1 MQVFAENRSWMPRR
15 NAAAAAFLVASLGIS
30 TNNVSPPATQIALT
44 VNAPAIFNGNINLAQ
59 TNASPVFAE
68 RITYQ
73 PVNRAAKY
81 YLAASQF
88 APAGPG
94 ITIPPVSLQLQAFAP
109 QVLQATPILVGQ
121 DLQYNKDYR
130 EDWHLPRRNYAFLL
144 NQGPTINANVLTL
157 ALQTF
162 APTVKVTGTV
172 TPPTLAFN
180 LGLFAPAIVQA
191 NSGLV
196 SVPLLQITLSTYAP
210 NLFVTGSLLVAPPA
224 LTLTFPPLA
233 ISQGPIAGQANLP
246 TVPYISGVGPWDITL
261 RTYG

>member
-1 MQVFAENRSWMPRR
+1 MQAFVENRPWMPRR
-15 NAAAAAFLVASLGIS
+15 NAAAVAFLVASLGIA
-30 TNNVSPPATQIALT
+30 TNNVNPPATQIT
-44 VNAPAIFNGNINLAQ
+44 VAINAPAIFNGNINLAQ

-81 YLAASQF
+81 YLASQS

-94 ITIPPVSLQLQAFAP
+94 ITIPPLGLQLAVFSP
-109 QVLQATPILVGQ
+109 QITQATPILVGQ

-144 NQGPTINANVLTL
+144 NQGPTVNANVLPL
-157 ALQTF
+157 ALQAF
-162 APTVKVTGTV
+162 APAVTVTGTV
-172 TPPTLAFN
+172 TPPTLA
-180 LGLFAPAIVQA
+180 LTLALFAPAIVQA

-196 SVPLLQITLSTYAP
+196 SVPLLQLSLGVSAP
-210 NLFVTGSLLVAPPA
+210 SLFLTGSLLVAPPQ
-224 LTLTFPPLA
+224 LTLGFAPPVITQA
-233 ISQGPIAGQANLP
+233 PVDGQAFLP
-246 TVPYISGVGPWDITL
+246 SVPYISGIGPWDITL